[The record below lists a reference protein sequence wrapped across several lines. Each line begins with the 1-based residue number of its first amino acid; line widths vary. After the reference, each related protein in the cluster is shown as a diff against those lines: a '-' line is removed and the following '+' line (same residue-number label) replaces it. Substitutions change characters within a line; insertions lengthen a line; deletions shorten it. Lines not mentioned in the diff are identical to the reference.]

1 MAEMSRDPYQGPP
14 AMRAGSVVSY
24 VGAGLS
30 LALMVGVG
38 IWGYNL
44 IMRDVS
50 GVPVVRAAAG
60 EMRMLPERP
69 GGSVALNAGLSV
81 NELVAEGEAAPPED
95 RLVLAPGQVDLE
107 DEDLEVAAARAAEPE
122 EPVQDAD
129 EFVVLEEMG
138 EGAAR
143 IAPVET
149 AEGEAE
155 APADPAA
162 PMTAEQVLAL
172 ADEIAA
178 GVEPMAPVE
187 AAEETAEVETSV
199 SGGESEEIAAA
210 DDVIPASV
218 PGVARSLRPAARPLR
233 QLGAVRPVSA
243 APGPEQV
250 VQASVTTE
258 AIPVGTR
265 LVQLGAFESP
275 EIAAREWVRLSGRF
289 GDYMGD
295 KRQIIQKAES
305 AGRTFYRLRAMG
317 FADLSDAR
325 RFCSALVAEGADC
338 IPVVVR

>member
-1 MAEMSRDPYQGPP
+1 MADMSRDPYQGAP
-14 AMRAGSVVSY
+14 AMRAGSAVSY

-50 GVPVVRAAAG
+50 GVPGVRAAAG
-60 EMRMLPERP
+60 EMRMLPDRP

-107 DEDLEVAAARAAEPE
+107 DEDLEVAVTEAAD
-122 EPVQDAD
+122 PVADED

-138 EGAAR
+138 DDAAR
-143 IAPVET
+143 VAPVET
-149 AEGEAE
+149 AEAE
-155 APADPAA
+155 PEEPAAPSA
-162 PMTAEQVLAL
+162 PMTAEEVLAL

-178 GVEPMAPVE
+178 GVEPMTPVE
-187 AAEETAEVETSV
+187 EPEETAEVETSV
-199 SGGESEEIAAA
+199 SDGGAEQIAEAA
-210 DDVIPASV
+210 GVIPASV
-218 PGVARSLRPAARPLR
+218 PGVAQSLRPAARPSR

-243 APGPEQV
+243 ASEPEQV

-258 AIPVGTR
+258 DIPVGTR
-265 LVQLGAFESP
+265 LVQLGAYESP
-275 EIAAREWVRLSGRF
+275 EIAASEWQRLSGRF

-295 KRQIIQKAES
+295 KRQVIQKAES

>member
-1 MAEMSRDPYQGPP
+1 MADMTRDPYPGPS
-14 AMRAGSVVSY
+14 AMRTGSVVSY
-24 VGAGLS
+24 AGAGLS

-60 EMRMLPERP
+60 EMRMLPEQP
-69 GGSVALNAGLSV
+69 GGSVALNAGLAV

-107 DEDLEVAAARAAEPE
+107 DEDLDVALADPAEPADAAES
-122 EPVQDAD
+122 A
-129 EFVVLEEMG
+129 
-138 EGAAR
+138 
-143 IAPVET
+143 APVET
-149 AEGEAE
+149 AEA
-155 APADPAA
+155 APEQ
-162 PMTAEQVLAL
+162 PMTAEEILAL

-178 GVEPMAPVE
+178 GIEPLAP
-187 AAEETAEVETSV
+187 AEEAEEVAEVQLSV
-199 SGGESEEIAAA
+199 TGAA
-210 DDVIPASV
+210 DAEAPGVIPASV
-218 PGVARSLRPAARPLR
+218 PGVVRSLRPAARPARPLA
-233 QLGAVRPVSA
+233 AVQPVSA
-243 APGPEQV
+243 APAPEQV
-250 VQASVTTE
+250 VQASLTTE
-258 AIPVGTR
+258 DIPVGTR
-265 LVQLGAFESP
+265 LVQLGAYESA
-275 EIAAREWVRLSGRF
+275 EIAASEWQRLSGRF

-295 KRQIIQKAES
+295 KDRVIQRATS

>member
-1 MAEMSRDPYQGPP
+1 
-14 AMRAGSVVSY
+14 MRTGSVVSY
-24 VGAGLS
+24 AGAGLS

-60 EMRMLPERP
+60 EMRMLPEQP
-69 GGSVALNAGLSV
+69 GGSVALNAGLAV

-107 DEDLEVAAARAAEPE
+107 DEDLDVALADPAEPADAAES
-122 EPVQDAD
+122 A
-129 EFVVLEEMG
+129 
-138 EGAAR
+138 
-143 IAPVET
+143 APVET
-149 AEGEAE
+149 AEA
-155 APADPAA
+155 APEQ
-162 PMTAEQVLAL
+162 PMTAEEILAL

-178 GVEPMAPVE
+178 GIEPLAP
-187 AAEETAEVETSV
+187 AEEAEEVAEVQLSV
-199 SGGESEEIAAA
+199 TGAA
-210 DDVIPASV
+210 DAEAPGVIPASV
-218 PGVARSLRPAARPLR
+218 PGVVRSLRPAARPAR
-233 QLGAVRPVSA
+233 QLAAVQPVSA
-243 APGPEQV
+243 APAPEQV
-250 VQASVTTE
+250 VQASLTTE
-258 AIPVGTR
+258 DIPVGTR
-265 LVQLGAFESP
+265 LVQLGAYESA
-275 EIAAREWVRLSGRF
+275 EIAASEWQRLSGRF

-295 KRQIIQKAES
+295 KDRVIQRATS

>member
-1 MAEMSRDPYQGPP
+1 MADMTRDPYPGPS
-14 AMRAGSVVSY
+14 AMRTGSVVSY
-24 VGAGLS
+24 AGAGLS

-60 EMRMLPERP
+60 EMRMLPEQP
-69 GGSVALNAGLSV
+69 GGSVALNAGLAV

-107 DEDLEVAAARAAEPE
+107 DEDLDVALADPAEPADAAES
-122 EPVQDAD
+122 A
-129 EFVVLEEMG
+129 
-138 EGAAR
+138 
-143 IAPVET
+143 APVET
-149 AEGEAE
+149 AEA
-155 APADPAA
+155 APEQ
-162 PMTAEQVLAL
+162 PMTAEEILAL

-178 GVEPMAPVE
+178 GIEPLAP
-187 AAEETAEVETSV
+187 AEEAEEVAEVQLSV
-199 SGGESEEIAAA
+199 TGAA
-210 DDVIPASV
+210 DAEAPGVIPASV
-218 PGVARSLRPAARPLR
+218 PGVVRSLRPAARPAR
-233 QLGAVRPVSA
+233 QLAAVQPVSA
-243 APGPEQV
+243 APAPEQV
-250 VQASVTTE
+250 VQASLTTE
-258 AIPVGTR
+258 DIPVGTR
-265 LVQLGAFESP
+265 LVQLGAYESA
-275 EIAAREWVRLSGRF
+275 EIAASEWQRLSGRF

-295 KRQIIQKAES
+295 KDRVIQRATS